1 MGDLY
6 MNVHKSFIHG
16 SQAKY
21 FKCPLTEWIN
31 RFDMY
36 VQWSTTQQFKKMNY

>member
-1 MGDLY
+1 

-16 SQAKY
+16 SQAWKY
-21 FKCPLTEWIN
+21 FKCPLTGEWIN